1 MRQFVTLLLSVAL
14 AACGSAA
21 PAAPKAKPAM
31 WKLSDPDTTIYLFG
45 TVHVLP
51 EGMKWRTTRFD
62 QTVGQAKE
70 LVLEINDVNDKAAL
84 GTLYKRLAFSPG
96 LPPVLDRLPAD
107 KRAELQAA
115 IERAGFKAGQ
125 LDAME
130 TWAVAVTLGA
140 SMYAGMG
147 ASSDNGVESQLR
159 TAFKGRQVEGLET
172 TEQQLGYFDVMPEET
187 QRKLLVSMIDDM
199 KNARAD
205 FQKMLA
211 AWSSGDTTAIARTF
225 DDELKKAPE
234 IAHVLIDQRNANW
247 VQWLKHRLDQ
257 PGTVLVA
264 VGAGHLAGKGS
275 VIDLLQK
282 QGLKVERVQ

>member
-1 MRQFVTLLLSVAL
+1 MRKFLTLLLSTAL

-51 EGMKWRTTRFD
+51 SNLKWRTARFD
-62 QTVGQAKE
+62 QTVGRAKE
-70 LVLEINDVNDKAAL
+70 LVLEINDQGDKAAI
-84 GTLYKRLAFSPG
+84 TQLYRRIAFSPG
-96 LPPVLDRLPAD
+96 LPPVLDRVPAD
-107 KRAELQAA
+107 KRDALAA
-115 IERAGFKAGQ
+115 TIEKAGLKPAQ
-125 LDAME
+125 LDSME

-147 ASSDNGVESQLR
+147 VSADNGVENQLR
-159 TAFKGRQVEGLET
+159 ASFKDRPVEGLET
-172 TEQQLGYFDVMPEET
+172 TAQQLGYFDVMPEET
-187 QRKLLVSMIDDM
+187 QRKLLVSMVDDM
-199 KNARAD
+199 KSATVD
-205 FQKMLA
+205 FQKMVT
-211 AWSSGDTTAIARTF
+211 AWSSGDTGAIARTF

-234 IAHVLIDQRNANW
+234 IAKVLIDQRNANW
-247 VQWLKHRLDQ
+247 VEWLKHRLDQ
-257 PGTVLVA
+257 PGTVMVA

>member
-1 MRQFVTLLLSVAL
+1 MRKFVTLLLSAAL

-51 EGMKWRTTRFD
+51 EGMKWRTARFD

-84 GTLYKRLAFSPG
+84 GALYKRLAFSPG
-96 LPPVLDRLPAD
+96 LPSVLDRVPAD

-115 IERAGFKAGQ
+115 IERAGFKPGQ

-147 ASSDNGVESQLR
+147 ASSDNGVENQLR
-159 TAFKGRQVEGLET
+159 TAFKGRDIEGLET

-187 QRKLLVSMIDDM
+187 QRKLLVSMVDDM

-211 AWSSGDTTAIARTF
+211 AWSSGNTMAIARTF

>member
-1 MRQFVTLLLSVAL
+1 MRQYLTLLLSAAL

-51 EGMKWRTTRFD
+51 SNLKWRTARFD
-62 QTVGQAKE
+62 RTVGQAKE
-70 LVLEINDVNDKAAL
+70 LVLEINDQDDKTAIAN
-84 GTLYKRLAFSPG
+84 LYKRIAFSPG
-96 LPPVLDRLPAD
+96 LPPILDRVPAD
-107 KRAELQAA
+107 KRAALKAT
-115 IERAGFKAGQ
+115 IEKAGLKPAQ
-125 LDAME
+125 LDGME

-140 SMYAGMG
+140 SMYAGIG
-147 ASSDNGVESQLR
+147 ASADNGVENQLR
-159 TAFKGRQVEGLET
+159 ASFKGRPVEGLET
-172 TEQQLGYFDVMPEET
+172 TERQLGYFDTMPEET
-187 QRKLLVSMIDDM
+187 QRKLLVSMVDDSST
-199 KNARAD
+199 ASAD
-205 FQKMLA
+205 FRKMIA
-211 AWSSGDTTAIARTF
+211 AWSAGDTKAIAKTF

-234 IAHVLIDQRNANW
+234 IAQVLIDKRNANW
-247 VQWLKHRLDQ
+247 VEWLKHRLDQ

-282 QGLKVERVQ
+282 QGLKVQRVQ

>member
-1 MRQFVTLLLSVAL
+1 MRQIATLLLTVAL

-21 PAAPKAKPAM
+21 PAAPQAKPAM

-51 EGMKWRTTRFD
+51 SDLKWRTARFD

-70 LVLEINDVNDKAAL
+70 LVLEINDQDDKAAVARV
-84 GTLYKRLAFSPG
+84 YKKRALSPG
-96 LPPVLDRLPAD
+96 LPPILDRVPAD
-107 KRAELQAA
+107 KRAALAAA
-115 IERAGFKAGQ
+115 IEKAGLKPAQ
-125 LDAME
+125 LDGLE
-130 TWAVAVTLGA
+130 TWAVAVTIGA

-147 ASSDNGVESQLR
+147 ASADNGVENQLR
-159 TAFKGRQVEGLET
+159 ASFKDRPVEGLET
-172 TEQQLGYFDVMPEET
+172 TEQQLGYFDKMPEVT

-199 KNARAD
+199 KSASAD
-205 FQKMLA
+205 FHKMVS
-211 AWSSGDTTAIARTF
+211 AWSSGDTGAIARTF

-234 IAHVLIDQRNANW
+234 IAQVLIDRRNANW
-247 VQWLKHRLDQ
+247 VVWLKHRLDQ

>member
-1 MRQFVTLLLSVAL
+1 MRQFFTLLLSFAL

-51 EGMKWRTTRFD
+51 GDLKWRTPRFD

-70 LVLEINDVNDKAAL
+70 LVLEINDQDDKAAI
-84 GTLYKRLAFSPG
+84 GQLYKRIAFSPG
-96 LPPVLDRLPAD
+96 LPPVLDRVPAD
-107 KRAELQAA
+107 KRAALAAA
-115 IERAGFKAGQ
+115 IEKAGLTPAQ
-125 LDAME
+125 LDPME

-140 SMYAGMG
+140 SMYAGIG
-147 ASSDNGVESQLR
+147 ASADNGVENQLR
-159 TAFKGRQVEGLET
+159 ASFKGRPIEGLET

-187 QRKLLVSMIDDM
+187 QRKLLVSMVDDM
-199 KNARAD
+199 KSAQID
-205 FQKMLA
+205 FKKMVT
-211 AWSSGDTTAIARTF
+211 AWSSGDTNAIAKTF

-234 IAHVLIDQRNANW
+234 IAKVLIDQRNANW
-247 VQWLKHRLDQ
+247 VEWLKHRLDQ
-257 PGTVLVA
+257 PGTVMVA

-275 VIDLLQK
+275 VIDLLHK